1 MGRMKESREWAA
13 SLRRRAEM
21 LDGDMVD
28 GSKVAG
34 RGWGGE
40 R

>member
-1 MGRMKESREWAA
+1 MGRMNESREWAA

-21 LDGDMVD
+21 LDEDMVE

-34 RGWGGE
+34 RG
-40 R
+40 